1 LVKTFRETL
10 QWIGW
15 PTFGAIVEKHRQR
28 HSEKESGRNDVTGI
42 DETNGSHVFSKDKH
56 ERLNCNDY
64 NPGLVRYSM

>member
-1 LVKTFRETL
+1 MVKTFRETL

-42 DETNGSHVFSKDKH
+42 GETNGSHVFSNDKD
-56 ERLNCNDY
+56 
-64 NPGLVRYSM
+64 